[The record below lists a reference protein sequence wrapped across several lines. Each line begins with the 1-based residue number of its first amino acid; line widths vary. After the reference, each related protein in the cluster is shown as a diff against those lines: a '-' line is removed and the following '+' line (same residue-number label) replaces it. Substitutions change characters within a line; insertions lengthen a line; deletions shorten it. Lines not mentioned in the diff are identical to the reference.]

1 MKKNNDI
8 TLNRAWNHIDTIM
21 AGGMFQIVADDGSMV
36 AVTGLEARRMGFS
49 TDCFTGFDGRGI
61 YGTAFLSMEQQPS
74 YVKWRIEE
82 LITMR
87 AIIIST
93 SYPVG
98 RLLVNENSDLVRIP
112 DEEQKE
118 LYWDARNRKPRGR
131 NSRNNKL
138 GLNGANSYTWSKSR
152 NQGHTTLPEKAVD
165 SKGWSSKK
173 EAERNQGVAVKA
185 GKRIKS
191 SGHHADKKRSLFSA
205 SAAKKTE
212 RKMKQVNAV
221 DLKGLNKKLQAEQ
234 EKKAK
239 ELDRLNNGGKDIDN
253 EAVDALFAP
262 AQKKE

>member
-21 AGGMFQIVADDGSMV
+21 ASGMFQIVADDGNMV

-82 LITMR
+82 LIKFR

-93 SYPVG
+93 SFPVG
-98 RLLVNENSDLVRIP
+98 RLLVNEDSDLVKIP
-112 DEEQKE
+112 NEEEKE
-118 LYWDARNRKPRGR
+118 LYWDARKRKPRGR
-131 NSRNNKL
+131 NSRKNKL

-152 NQGHTTLPEKAVD
+152 NQGHITAPNN
-165 SKGWSSKK
+165 SGQWISKK

-185 GKRIKS
+185 GKRMKS
-191 SGHHADKKRSLFSA
+191 SGHHADKKRSLLSA
-205 SAAKKTE
+205 SAIKKTE
-212 RKMKQVNAV
+212 RKMNQVNAV

-234 EKKAK
+234 DKKAK
-239 ELDRLNNGGKDIDN
+239 EVDRLNNGETETGMDD
-253 EAVDALFAP
+253 DAFFDAFFA
-262 AQKKE
+262 AAEKKE

>member
-1 MKKNNDI
+1 
-8 TLNRAWNHIDTIM
+8 
-21 AGGMFQIVADDGSMV
+21 
-36 AVTGLEARRMGFS
+36 MGFS

-74 YVKWRIEE
+74 FVKWRIEE
-82 LITMR
+82 LIKFR

-98 RLLVNENSDLVRIP
+98 RLLVNEGSDLVKIP
-112 DEEQKE
+112 NEEQKE

-138 GLNGANSYTWSKSR
+138 GLNGSNSYTWSKSR
-152 NQGHTTLPEKAVD
+152 NQGHNATFKNPPTSSWV
-165 SKGWSSKK
+165 SKK
-173 EAERNQGVAVKA
+173 DAERNQTVAVKE
-185 GKRIKS
+185 GKRSKS
-191 SGHHADKKRSLFSA
+191 SGHHADKNRSLISA
-205 SAAKKTE
+205 SAMKKTE

-234 EKKAK
+234 DKKTK
-239 ELDRLNNGGKDIDN
+239 ELERLHNGEKDIDD